1 MTNYGYNADGS
12 LAWVQDAAGD
22 TTTYTYPSTDRGL
35 PASMTTPNGYNKDDG
50 SYTTTYNYNDAGQMT
65 SESSRVATGQSI
77 TESWN
82 YDGVAGSRG
91 YLTSSTDGNGNTTTY
106 TYDSLGHML
115 TETQPDPDG
124 NGPLSAPVTDYV
136 YDADGNLISTT
147 LATGSPQET
156 TTTVY
161 DKMGRAIKTINPD
174 GTYTTDQYDPAGN
187 LVATTDAMGRVTQY
201 IYDSHGWQI
210 AEFSL
215 TAACFLPN
223 TTAAAG
229 SSPRPMLTATRPLT
243 PTTSWGES
251 SA

>member
-1 MTNYGYNADGS
+1 
-12 LAWVQDAAGD
+12 
-22 TTTYTYPSTDRGL
+22 
-35 PASMTTPNGYNKDDG
+35 
-50 SYTTTYNYNDAGQMT
+50 
-65 SESSRVATGQSI
+65 
-77 TESWN
+77 
-82 YDGVAGSRG
+82 
-91 YLTSSTDGNGNTTTY
+91 
-106 TYDSLGHML
+106 ML

-210 AEFSL
+210 AVIQPDGGVL
-215 TAACFLPN
+215 HHRVRRRR
-223 TTAAAG
+223 AG
-229 SSPRPMLTATRPLT
+229 HRHDRR
-243 PTTSWGES
+243 
-251 SA
+251 